1 MDQRV
6 LNTIIG
12 LGVCIA
18 VLPAAGI
25 PHSWEEVL
33 YVIAGMAVAV
43 LGIFANNSLEDIA
56 DLLFSST
63 KDRRKT
69 KREDTHR
76 RFHNRKETHE
86 SDQPDSQSDS

>member
-1 MDQRV
+1 MNQRV

-63 KDRRKT
+63 KERQKT